1 MSVHSSLSTLLH
13 LNINKSSLLDRPQC
27 CLSLTGLLF
36 RRRVRKQ
43 SGRSWN
49 LMVLHVCSLK
59 VGGLCLVLYVFSFL
73 LNMSECFGF
82 WLVFCANLTHNS
94 TLLMCSGSIP
104 SRVQPTKYGI
114 FRSFLQKIM
123 VHCAKLAPR
132 ILKWT
137 LSLLSRS
144 RAEVQCQ
151 VQEFSWGLFGT

>member
-13 LNINKSSLLDRPQC
+13 LNKSSLLDRPQC

-36 RRRVRKQ
+36 RRRVRKH
-43 SGRSWN
+43 SGLSWN

-59 VGGLCLVLYVFSFL
+59 VGGLCLVLYVFPFL
-73 LNMSECFGF
+73 LNKSECFGS

-123 VHCAKLAPR
+123 VTQSF
-132 ILKWT
+132 WT
-137 LSLLSRS
+137 RS
-144 RAEVQCQ
+144 IFSDSFLVSPLCQ
-151 VQEFSWGLFGT
+151 TGTPYSKMDLISFK